1 MFMVDK
7 KTFTQWASAG
17 RFGSSRAPGGH
28 PRFRECEV
36 KDLLPNLT
44 VGASRSIA

>member
-1 MFMVDK
+1 MFMVD
-7 KTFTQWASAG
+7 TNGYSVGIG
-17 RFGSSRAPGGH
+17 RPYRIRPGSRRR